1 MPTFDIVSKTDEQ
14 EVDNAINQAKKE
26 ISTRYDF
33 KGSKS
38 SIEIN
43 KDLEITVVSDDDLK
57 LKSVVDIIETKFV
70 KRGVSLKSL
79 DYGTVEDASGDLKRQ
94 VIKIVQGL
102 SQDKAKEISKFI
114 KGTKIKVQSQIQG
127 DQLRITGK
135 KIDDLQEIIA
145 TVKAED
151 FGTSLQFVNMKS

>member
-43 KDLEITVVSDDDLK
+43 KDMEITVMSDDDYK
-57 LKSVVDIIETKFV
+57 LKSVVDILENKFI
-70 KRGVSLKSL
+70 KRGVSLKAL
-79 DYGTVEDASGDLKRQ
+79 DYGTVEDASGDMKRQ

-114 KGTKIKVQSQIQG
+114 KATKLKVQSQIQG
-127 DQLRITGK
+127 DQLRITAK

-145 TVKAED
+145 LVKAED
-151 FGTSLQFVNMKS
+151 FKTSLQFVNMKS